1 MAPDTSTLRATQ
13 IASIERMLNLNKPSN
28 SNSTTIDVTSTFNKE
43 EIIWKVLVLDKKST
57 NIVSSILSV
66 NDLLS
71 CGITMH
77 TLINSANR
85 SPLPDVPAIYF
96 IEPTKE
102 NINKIVDDLEK
113 DYYSEYYINFLSSLD
128 RNLLEELANLVSL
141 TGRSQKVKQVYDQYL
156 DYLVT
161 EPQLFSL
168 GLPNIYSKLNNPSI
182 TEDEISQ
189 IADTISNGLFNVMIT
204 LDSIPIIRAPRGG
217 PAELVAQK
225 LDAKLRDHVINMK
238 SMSGAG
244 SNNNGGYNNSNDE
257 NKKVLVLMD
266 RNLDLS
272 AMFAHSWIY
281 SCMVSDVFDLN
292 RNSITLK
299 TIDPETGAT
308 KTKKC
313 YIDTNDFFWAQNS
326 HSPFPDAVENIE
338 KESNE
343 YRKKAAELTNKTG
356 VTSLS
361 DIDPNQSDTYQIQ
374 QAIKQLPELTAKKQI
389 IDTHMSILE
398 ALLKQLQSK
407 NLDVFFE
414 VEQNTK
420 EHKAKV
426 EYDFLS
432 KLKED
437 KLEAN
442 KEDKLRTY
450 LILYL
455 SQDLSKDFTN
465 QVESILGQLGCDLR
479 ALNYIKKV
487 KEIVKL
493 TSLSSQIDNSNSSTS
508 NSDRSGSGSTTTGNN
523 GALFAGLS
531 SKLFELTE
539 TSKISSGVGSFISGL
554 KNLLPEKQ
562 AMPITSIVESIM
574 EPSKSTQLTLNT
586 TDDYLYFDPYLIRG
600 NHSKLPKRQTYSQSI
615 VFVVGGGNYL
625 EYQNLQEWANTMNG
639 ADSGAMG
646 IKRKVIYGST
656 AVVNA
661 HGFLEECAQLGDEN
675 GGAVGDKNGEESLL

>member
-1 MAPDTSTLRATQ
+1 M
-13 IASIERMLNLNKPSN
+13 
-28 SNSTTIDVTSTFNKE
+28 
-43 EIIWKVLVLDKKST
+43 
-57 NIVSSILSV
+57 
-66 NDLLS
+66 
-71 CGITMH
+71 
-77 TLINSANR
+77 
-85 SPLPDVPAIYF
+85 
-96 IEPTKE
+96 
-102 NINKIVDDLEK
+102 
-113 DYYSEYYINFLSSLD
+113 
-128 RNLLEELANLVSL
+128 
-141 TGRSQKVKQVYDQYL
+141 
-156 DYLVT
+156 
-161 EPQLFSL
+161 
-168 GLPNIYSKLNNPSI
+168 
-182 TEDEISQ
+182 
-189 IADTISNGLFNVMIT
+189 
-204 LDSIPIIRAPRGG
+204 
-217 PAELVAQK
+217 
-225 LDAKLRDHVINMK
+225 
-238 SMSGAG
+238 
-244 SNNNGGYNNSNDE
+244 
-257 NKKVLVLMD
+257 
-266 RNLDLS
+266 
-272 AMFAHSWIY
+272 
-281 SCMVSDVFDLN
+281 
-292 RNSITLK
+292 
-299 TIDPETGAT
+299 
-308 KTKKC
+308 
-313 YIDTNDFFWAQNS
+313 
-326 HSPFPDAVENIE
+326 
-338 KESNE
+338 
-343 YRKKAAELTNKTG
+343 
-356 VTSLS
+356 
-361 DIDPNQSDTYQIQ
+361 
-374 QAIKQLPELTAKKQI
+374 
-389 IDTHMSILE
+389 
-398 ALLKQLQSK
+398 
-407 NLDVFFE
+407 
-414 VEQNTK
+414 
-420 EHKAKV
+420 
-426 EYDFLS
+426 
-432 KLKED
+432 
-437 KLEAN
+437 EAN

-600 NHSKLPKRQTYSQSI
+600 NHSKLPKRQSYSQSI